1 MYMQEFLVVKPH
13 LSVSI
18 TVDDP
23 CLLPL
28 SPTSTPKGPYT
39 KFAFGLTPSP
49 LVAYVVK
56 GRPQNVKLSP

>member
-39 KFAFGLTPSP
+39 KFAFASP